1 MVKNKKKEF
10 FFTNFWGIHVFPYFL
25 ISPSHCF
32 SDISPLKEF
41 FSRGVFELSYSLP
54 TYCLLT
60 PLVLSLCPSHIS
72 FRKKAPK
79 KLYKLKL
86 PLPKN

>member
-10 FFTNFWGIHVFPYFL
+10 FLPIFGEFMFFPNFL

-79 KLYKLKL
+79 KLNKLKL